1 MIKNERGVTLIIL
14 VITMIVMVIIA
25 GVTIKLSVGEQGIV
39 KQAEN
44 AVNGT
49 KEFEN
54 SSEIKRQELY
64 NEIIS
69 PNN

>member
-1 MIKNERGVTLIIL
+1 
-14 VITMIVMVIIA
+14 MVIIA